1 MIVKVL
7 KNEKNHLEMELENLT
22 VAELV
27 RNELW
32 EDSSITVA
40 AWKKS
45 HPTKNPVLVVK
56 TNGKA
61 AQKALTDCLE
71 RIEKNNKKLI
81 DEAKKA
87 LKK

>member
-7 KNEKNHLEMELENLT
+7 KNEKNHLEIELENLT

-32 EDSSITVA
+32 EDSAITIA
-40 AWKKS
+40 AWKKT

-56 TNGKA
+56 TTGKA
-61 AQKALTDCLE
+61 AKKALTECLE
-71 RIEKNNKKLI
+71 RIGKNNKKMI